1 MKLYGFWRSTAT
13 WRVRIGLAYKGLDYE
28 VQPIHLRK
36 GGGEQHGEAYR
47 AMNPME
53 QVPLLELNEDGRVVR
68 LTQSVAILEYLE
80 ERFPE
85 PRLLPADPLLR
96 ARVRQLAEMV
106 NAGIQPLQNTSTQ
119 LWVKDTLGADEKAW
133 TRHWVGRGLTALE
146 ACVAGCAGR
155 FSVGDSVTFADLFL
169 VPELDFARR
178 FLIPLDAYPTLARI
192 DAACAEL
199 PAFQQ
204 AHADRQPDAER

>member
-1 MKLYGFWRSTAT
+1 
-13 WRVRIGLAYKGLDYE
+13 
-28 VQPIHLRK
+28 
-36 GGGEQHGEAYR
+36 
-47 AMNPME
+47 ME
-53 QVPLLELNEDGRVVR
+53 QVPLLELHDAGRIVR
-68 LTQSVAILEYLE
+68 LTQSMAILEFLE

-106 NAGIQPLQNTSTQ
+106 NAGIQPLQNTSIQ

-133 TRHWVGRGLTALE
+133 TRHWVGRGLSALE
-146 ACVAGCAGR
+146 ACVAESAGR
-155 FSVGDSVTFADLFL
+155 FSVGDSVSFADLFL